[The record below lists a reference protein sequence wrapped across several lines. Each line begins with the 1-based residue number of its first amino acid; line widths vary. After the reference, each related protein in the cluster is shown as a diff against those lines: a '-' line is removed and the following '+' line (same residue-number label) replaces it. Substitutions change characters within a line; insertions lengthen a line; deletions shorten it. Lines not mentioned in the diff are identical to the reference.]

1 MYVHTY
7 NLLLF
12 LGEPWPVSVDLSK
25 ATKLEGVVFRPVSP
39 GVEWI
44 TTALRTVTPEHRTLQ
59 QISIYVPFNSALY
72 DIGIDIGP
80 PIGETTRRQWSG
92 LDHLLIHLWE
102 SRSIRPKLVCMRL
115 KWEERDIR
123 DVIESFLPEVTGRG
137 VGIDLVEI

>member
-1 MYVHTY
+1 M
-7 NLLLF
+7 
-12 LGEPWPVSVDLSK
+12 
-25 ATKLEGVVFRPVSP
+25 
-39 GVEWI
+39 
-44 TTALRTVTPEHRTLQ
+44 TPEHRTLQ

-92 LDHLLIHLWE
+92 LDHLLIHFWE
-102 SRSIRPKLVCMRL
+102 SRSIRPKLVCMRP